1 MSSDMDYK
9 LNIFK
14 LINRYKE
21 LTQGMKLYT
30 ANFSQFF
37 LF

>member
-1 MSSDMDYK
+1 TKGGGPMSSDMDYK

-21 LTQGMKLYT
+21 SLIKV
-30 ANFSQFF
+30 SI
-37 LF
+37 